1 MKNDTVKLLTR
12 KEAAQYLGLS
22 VRTLETWARQA
33 DYNELPII
41 KMGTTKG
48 IRYKI
53 SDLDEY
59 IEKKRKTNND

>member
-41 KMGTTKG
+41 KMGTIKG

>member
-41 KMGTTKG
+41 KMGTIKG

-59 IEKKRKTNND
+59 IEKKRKTNNE